1 MKRKL
6 YAALLAGVLLLT
18 GCTAGP
24 GGSSTTTT
32 ATPSNPGGTEDIMSI
47 PADAFPSR
55 SDRILY
61 TRKVGQI
68 TGQAGFTDT
77 YEKFNVFGTDLGIPY
92 YDETTGRLTLL
103 FGDTY
108 AAANF
113 SGNWRSNVALYTTQT
128 EYHTGIAFDGALTIT
143 GPAASGVAA
152 QITPGANSITP
163 LLQGDKV
170 KTPLTH
176 TCIPTGAVMIGET
189 TYLFYMEI
197 DKNAFPPTGGWGVY
211 CNRVVKSEDHGAT
224 WTQVSSLVWQAK
236 DENDVVGI
244 APNFAQIYPM
254 KADGYV
260 YIYGIAGGRSG
271 GTKLG
276 RVAEENLEDFE
287 AYEYFAGYDANG
299 QPIWRKGTNGLQ
311 YIKQR
316 DSAYII
322 DLPCGEM
329 CVTYNDY
336 LKKYIALY
344 QSGSSL
350 VYRTADTPW
359 GTFSAPETILSTS
372 ADMRSAYGAFTCR
385 QLSDNGGKR
394 IWILVSEWTP
404 VYNVSQIEIVFK

>member
-128 EYHTGIAFDGALTIT
+128 EYRHRLRWRSDHYRPGGQRRCRADHPRRQCHH
-143 GPAASGVAA
+143 PA
-152 QITPGANSITP
+152 T
-163 LLQGDKV
+163 
-170 KTPLTH
+170 
-176 TCIPTGAVMIGET
+176 
-189 TYLFYMEI
+189 
-197 DKNAFPPTGGWGVY
+197 
-211 CNRVVKSEDHGAT
+211 
-224 WTQVSSLVWQAK
+224 
-236 DENDVVGI
+236 
-244 APNFAQIYPM
+244 
-254 KADGYV
+254 
-260 YIYGIAGGRSG
+260 AGR
-271 GTKLG
+271 
-276 RVAEENLEDFE
+276 
-287 AYEYFAGYDANG
+287 
-299 QPIWRKGTNGLQ
+299 
-311 YIKQR
+311 
-316 DSAYII
+316 
-322 DLPCGEM
+322 
-329 CVTYNDY
+329 
-336 LKKYIALY
+336 
-344 QSGSSL
+344 
-350 VYRTADTPW
+350 
-359 GTFSAPETILSTS
+359 
-372 ADMRSAYGAFTCR
+372 
-385 QLSDNGGKR
+385 
-394 IWILVSEWTP
+394 
-404 VYNVSQIEIVFK
+404 

>member
-152 QITPGANSITP
+152 QITLGANAITP
-163 LLQGDKV
+163 LLQGDK
-170 KTPLTH
+170 
-176 TCIPTGAVMIGET
+176 
-189 TYLFYMEI
+189 
-197 DKNAFPPTGGWGVY
+197 
-211 CNRVVKSEDHGAT
+211 
-224 WTQVSSLVWQAK
+224 AK
-236 DENDVVGI
+236 
-244 APNFAQIYPM
+244 P
-254 KADGYV
+254 
-260 YIYGIAGGRSG
+260 R
-271 GTKLG
+271 
-276 RVAEENLEDFE
+276 
-287 AYEYFAGYDANG
+287 
-299 QPIWRKGTNGLQ
+299 
-311 YIKQR
+311 
-316 DSAYII
+316 
-322 DLPCGEM
+322 
-329 CVTYNDY
+329 
-336 LKKYIALY
+336 
-344 QSGSSL
+344 
-350 VYRTADTPW
+350 
-359 GTFSAPETILSTS
+359 
-372 ADMRSAYGAFTCR
+372 
-385 QLSDNGGKR
+385 
-394 IWILVSEWTP
+394 
-404 VYNVSQIEIVFK
+404 